1 MYHLKETTVALTTD
15 PGAFL
20 SRDDLATRYAI
31 PKTTLDQWAHKGY
44 GPPYIKI
51 GRFARYRVEDVL
63 DWEQRQGTGHA
74 A

>member
-1 MYHLKETTVALTTD
+1 MEITTVT

-20 SRDDLATRYAI
+20 SRDDLAARYGI
-31 PKTTLDQWAHKGY
+31 PKTTLNQWAHKGY

-51 GRFARYRVEDVL
+51 GRFARYRLEDVL
-63 DWEQRQGTGHA
+63 DWERQQGTGHA